1 VVDVCYL
8 FPKTKNTVRGLWVPS
23 VDAIV
28 DRRNWV
34 FFFFFISAM
43 CGWSICYV
51 LQVHFLGVAPRCRFF
66 RVVRIDEVPC
76 TDPLPLYVEF
86 LTLRSYR

>member
-1 VVDVCYL
+1 MVDVCCS
-8 FPKTKNTVRGLWVPS
+8 FPKIKNIVRSLWVPS

-28 DRRNWV
+28 DRRNC
-34 FFFFFISAM
+34 FFFFLSVM
-43 CGWSICYV
+43 CGGSICCV
-51 LQVHFLGVAPRCRFF
+51 FRVHSLGVAPRCKFS